1 LTPNEPGRKDIQG
14 GEAAVKQRLAIVAVL
29 GSTQTLAWASSY
41 YLPAV
46 LAAPMGRDI
55 GLSTPW
61 IYATLSLGLGVSAVL
76 APALGRRIDEHGGRS
91 VLCGS
96 NVAFAAGL
104 CALALAS
111 GPLTLIFAWLVLGVA
126 MAAGLYESA
135 FASLTRLYGYDSR
148 GSITGITLIA
158 GFASTVG
165 WPISAFLE
173 HSIGWRGACLSW
185 AALHIL
191 VGLPLN
197 AWALRHGNRDGRH
210 EPTHEPTVAVG
221 RAPSPPAASDHSMLI
236 LAFMFT
242 ASGMVSI
249 GMATNLPR
257 LFAAMGA
264 APAAAIAA
272 ASMLGPAQVAARVLE
287 FSARHRINP
296 LISARVANVLHPL
309 ASLAIAVGGTPVIAV
324 FSILHGAGTGMLTIT
339 RGTLP
344 LALYGPAGY
353 GARMGRIA
361 APARIGQALSPF
373 LAGLAIEKLG
383 VRTLIMSSSLS
394 LAALIAL
401 SWVALPASAATKAN

>member
-1 LTPNEPGRKDIQG
+1 LRQLTSAMRKP
-14 GEAAVKQRLAIVAVL
+14 VAIVAVL
-29 GSTQTLAWASSY
+29 GTTQTLAWASSY

-61 IYATLSLGLGVSAVL
+61 IYAVLSLGLGVSAVL
-76 APALGRRIDEHGGRS
+76 GPALGRKIDLHGGRP

-111 GPLTLIFAWLVLGVA
+111 GPISLILAWLVLGIA

-135 FASLTRLYGYDSR
+135 FAALTRLYGYDSR
-148 GSITGITLIA
+148 NAITGITLIA
-158 GFASTVG
+158 GFSSTVG
-165 WPISAFLE
+165 WPITALLE
-173 HSIGWRGACLSW
+173 HSIGWRGACFTW
-185 AALHIL
+185 AALHL
-191 VGLPLN
+191 CLGLPLN
-197 AWALRHGNRDGRH
+197 AWALRHGNDEDRR
-210 EPTHEPTVAVG
+210 ESAVASG
-221 RAPSPPAASDHSMLI
+221 MPLPPPQPSDQGMFL

-249 GMATNLPR
+249 GMATNLPL

-272 ASMLGPAQVAARVLE
+272 ASLLGPAQVAARVLE
-287 FSARHRINP
+287 FSARRRINP
-296 LISARVANVLHPL
+296 LISARVANTLHPL
-309 ASLAIAVGGTPVIAV
+309 ASLTVALGGTPVIAA
-324 FSILHGAGTGMLTIT
+324 FSILHGAGNGMLTIT

-373 LAGLAIEKLG
+373 LFGLAIEKLG
-383 VRTLIMSSSLS
+383 ASTLIISSGLS

-401 SWVALPASAATKAN
+401 SWITMPLVSANRTN

>member
-1 LTPNEPGRKDIQG
+1 
-14 GEAAVKQRLAIVAVL
+14 VKQRLAIVAVL
-29 GSTQTLAWASSY
+29 GSTQALAWASSY

-46 LAAPMGRDI
+46 LAAPIGRDI

-76 APALGRRIDEHGGRS
+76 APALGRRIDAHGGRS

-96 NVAFAAGL
+96 NVAFAFGL

-111 GPLTLIFAWLVLGVA
+111 GPLTLIFAWLVLGAA

-165 WPISAFLE
+165 WPISAYLE

-185 AALHIL
+185 AALHVL

-197 AWALRHGNRDGRH
+197 AWALRHGNRDERR
-210 EPTHEPTVAVG
+210 EPTVAVDW
-221 RAPSPPAASDHSMLI
+221 APSPPAASDHSMLI
-236 LAFMFT
+236 LAVMFT

-257 LFAAMGA
+257 LFAVLGA

-309 ASLAIAVGGTPVIAV
+309 AALTIAVGGTPVIAV

-373 LAGLAIEKLG
+373 LVGLAIEKLG
-383 VRTLIMSSSLS
+383 ARTLIMSSSLS

-401 SWVALPASAATKAN
+401 SWVTLPQPTANKAN

>member
-1 LTPNEPGRKDIQG
+1 
-14 GEAAVKQRLAIVAVL
+14 VKQRLAIVAVL

-55 GLSTPW
+55 GLSAPW

-76 APALGRRIDEHGGRS
+76 GPTLGRRIDAHGGRL

-104 CALALAS
+104 CALALAR
-111 GPLTLIFAWLVLGVA
+111 GPLSLIFAWLVLGVA

-173 HSIGWRGACLSW
+173 HWIGWRGACLSW
-185 AALHIL
+185 AALHVFL
-191 VGLPLN
+191 GLPLN
-197 AWALRHGNRDGRH
+197 AWALRHGHREGRH
-210 EPTHEPTVAVG
+210 EPAVAAG
-221 RAPSPPAASDHSMLI
+221 MAPSPPAASDRSMLI
-236 LAFMFT
+236 LSFMFT

-272 ASMLGPAQVAARVLE
+272 ASMLGPAQVAARILE
-287 FSARHRINP
+287 FSARNRINP

-309 ASLAIAVGGTPVIAV
+309 ASLTIAVGGTPVIAA

-344 LALYGPAGY
+344 LALYGPVGY
-353 GARMGRIA
+353 GTRMGRIA

-373 LAGLAIEKLG
+373 LVGLAIEKLG
-383 VRTLIMSSSLS
+383 VATLVMSSSLS

-401 SWVALPASAATKAN
+401 SWIALPTSSARTAL

>member
-1 LTPNEPGRKDIQG
+1 MRNR
-14 GEAAVKQRLAIVAVL
+14 VAIVASL
-29 GSTQTLAWASSY
+29 GSTQALAWASSY

-46 LAAPMGRDI
+46 LAAPIARDI
-55 GLSTPW
+55 GLSAPW
-61 IYATLSLGLGVSAVL
+61 IYAALSLGLGVSAVL
-76 APALGRRIDEHGGRS
+76 GPLLGRWIDAHGGRP

-96 NVAFAAGL
+96 NLAFAAGL
-104 CALALAS
+104 CSLAFAS
-111 GPLTLIFAWLVLGVA
+111 GPVSLILAWLVLGAA

-135 FASLTRLYGYDSR
+135 FASLTRLYGHDSR
-148 GSITGITLIA
+148 GAITGITLIA

-165 WPISAFLE
+165 WPITALLD
-173 HSIGWRGACLSW
+173 HSVGWRGACFAW
-185 AALHIL
+185 AALHLL

-197 AWALRHGNRDGRH
+197 AWALRYGTGANGH
-210 EPTHEPTVAVG
+210 ESAFAAGKPSQPR
-221 RAPSPPAASDHSMLI
+221 RAFDRAMFL

-249 GMATNLPR
+249 GLATNLPR

-287 FSARHRINP
+287 YSARRRINP
-296 LISARVANVLHPL
+296 LISARVATVLHPL
-309 ASLAIAVGGTPVIAV
+309 ASVGIAIGGTPVIAL

-344 LALYGPAGY
+344 LAMYGPSGY
-353 GARMGRIA
+353 GARIGRISV
-361 APARIGQALSPF
+361 PARVGQATAPF
-373 LAGLAIEKLG
+373 LFGLAIDKLG
-383 VRTLIMSSSLS
+383 VAMLFISTALS

-401 SWVALPASAATKAN
+401 SWIKLPGRHAS